1 MGDILQSGSMA
12 PPLIRDLS
20 PDEVGTRGPMHSSL
34 SSSHGYLPTKP
45 NLIPQDVMM
54 HLGPKVMRETR
65 VSMSVV
71 SVRSCCWSC
80 YDSHWTRGG
89 RGQARTESFRTPGSF
104 RSNARRVTMVV
115 ARLPIEQAESH
126 QAILGRPRK
135 WIWNK
140 ELMDIAKKTKITKI
154 LSLLNACLHW
164 NTAKFMFLMTQSDKK
179 S

>member
-1 MGDILQSGSMA
+1 MGDTLQIGSMEL
-12 PPLIRDLS
+12 PPIRDLS
-20 PDEVGTRGPMHSSL
+20 PDEVGARGPIHSFL

-54 HLGPKVMRETR
+54 LLGPKVMRETR

-115 ARLPIEQAESH
+115 ARVPIEQAELC

-135 WIWNK
+135 WV
-140 ELMDIAKKTKITKI
+140 
-154 LSLLNACLHW
+154 
-164 NTAKFMFLMTQSDKK
+164 
-179 S
+179 